1 MTADRLRAAA
11 ATLFLLAQVA
21 GVVRSRFVP
30 ESWFSWAPHDRQVE
44 YRLEVTVDGRALSA
58 DEIAE
63 RYRMPAAGW
72 NSHGVADL
80 KDVVRRAE
88 GRGAAGATTVRLVYR
103 DNGRPETTWTWPEEG
118 GR

>member
-11 ATLFLLAQVA
+11 AALFLLAQVA
-21 GVVRSRFVP
+21 GVVRARFVP

-44 YRLEVTVDGRALSA
+44 YRLEVTVGGRALSTG
-58 DEIAE
+58 EIAE
-63 RYRMPAAGW
+63 RYRMPPSGW

-88 GRGAAGATTVRLVYR
+88 SRGGDEAVRVVLFYR
-103 DNGRPETTWTWPEEG
+103 DNGRPEATWRWPEEP
-118 GR
+118 RR